1 MHRITLPSAALLALL
16 AATACG
22 STAPVEDRT
31 ADISAADAEDAEEA
45 ADDEIDDSPS
55 EVEAEIGSVY
65 EFDDGLT
72 IELSNI
78 ERAVSG
84 EWAYPEN
91 VDYARFTVQIQ
102 NNTGS
107 PVDLEMFYI
116 QCQYGEDGRTGET
129 VHDTDQGVGDGF
141 TSTVMDGRNAT
152 TDLGCELPAE
162 ESYLQIE
169 VSVGDET
176 PDDWFRPTVY
186 FTGDLD

>member
-1 MHRITLPSAALLALL
+1 MHKLVFPSAALLALL

-22 STAPVEDRT
+22 SSTPAEDRT
-31 ADISAADAEDAEEA
+31 TDISAADVEDVADEDAV
-45 ADDEIDDSPS
+45 DDSPS
-55 EVEAEIGSVY
+55 EVEADLGSVY

-72 IELSNI
+72 IELSGI
-78 ERAVSG
+78 ERATSG

-91 VDYARFTVQIQ
+91 ADYARFTVQVQ
-102 NNTGS
+102 NGTGS

-129 VHDTDQGVGDGF
+129 VHDTDAGVGDGF

-152 TDLGCELPAE
+152 ADLGCELPSE
-162 ESYLQIE
+162 ETYLQIE

-176 PDDWFRPTVY
+176 PDEWYRPTVY
-186 FTGDLD
+186 FTGDV

>member
-1 MHRITLPSAALLALL
+1 MHKLALPSAALLALL
-16 AATACG
+16 ATAACG
-22 STAPVEDRT
+22 GSTPAEDRT
-31 ADISAADAEDAEEA
+31 ADISAADADTEEDAV
-45 ADDEIDDSPS
+45 DDSPS
-55 EVEAEIGSVY
+55 EVEADLGSTY

-72 IELSNI
+72 IELSGI
-78 ERAVSG
+78 ERATSG

-91 VDYARFTVQIQ
+91 TDYARFTVQVQ
-102 NNTGS
+102 NGTGS
-107 PVDLEMFYI
+107 AVDLEWFSI
-116 QCQYGEDGRTGET
+116 QCQYGEDGRTGEYIA
-129 VHDTDQGVGDGF
+129 DTDNGVGDGF

-152 TDLGCELPAE
+152 ADLGCELPAD